1 MKEATEC
8 ASSHSRLSLKARV
21 GTELA
26 AAELQAERQ
35 RERKESPR
43 LLERTTPGSSRRG
56 TSSRERGRERSRGR
70 RRVRTFQLVPFL
82 RVGSVQAAE
91 RKRDSEAGVL
101 RVARERERRK
111 EKRDSVSATEDRST
125 SNGKREKDSRRSRRK
140 KREREKDRTNMCIY
154 IRGKERVGEG
164 IKRQRSRRDAIV
176 GVREEERS
184 VSRTTKRAEKHKSQA
199 TGARHV
205 VCIGEV
211 RITGTRSL
219 PKDGAK
225 APCYVYCP

>member
-1 MKEATEC
+1 MA
-8 ASSHSRLSLKARV
+8 
-21 GTELA
+21 
-26 AAELQAERQ
+26 
-35 RERKESPR
+35 RERKIQD
-43 LLERTTPGSSRRG
+43 
-56 TSSRERGRERSRGR
+56 GRE
-70 RRVRTFQLVPFL
+70 Q
-82 RVGSVQAAE
+82 
-91 RKRDSEAGVL
+91 
-101 RVARERERRK
+101 RERER
-111 EKRDSVSATEDRST
+111 EVEQI
-125 SNGKREKDSRRSRRK
+125 
-140 KREREKDRTNMCIY
+140 CIY
-154 IRGKERVGEG
+154 IYIYDRGKERVGEG

>member
-1 MKEATEC
+1 M
-8 ASSHSRLSLKARV
+8 
-21 GTELA
+21 
-26 AAELQAERQ
+26 
-35 RERKESPR
+35 
-43 LLERTTPGSSRRG
+43 
-56 TSSRERGRERSRGR
+56 
-70 RRVRTFQLVPFL
+70 RTFQLVPFL
-82 RVGSVQAAE
+82 RVGSPVE

-101 RVARERERRK
+101 RVARERERDVRKKEIARARRKSGVLRVERERKIRREK
-111 EKRDSVSATEDRST
+111 EKERW
-125 SNGKREKDSRRSRRK
+125 K
-140 KREREKDRTNMCIY
+140 KYVYIY
-154 IRGKERVGEG
+154 DGGKERVGEG
-164 IKRQRSRRDAIV
+164 VERRRSRGDAVV

>member
-1 MKEATEC
+1 M
-8 ASSHSRLSLKARV
+8 
-21 GTELA
+21 
-26 AAELQAERQ
+26 
-35 RERKESPR
+35 
-43 LLERTTPGSSRRG
+43 
-56 TSSRERGRERSRGR
+56 
-70 RRVRTFQLVPFL
+70 
-82 RVGSVQAAE
+82 GSVQAVE

-101 RVARERERRK
+101 RVTREREREGERREGERRK

-125 SNGKREKDSRRSRRK
+125 SSSKREKDSRRSRATRK
-140 KREREKDRTNMCIY
+140 RKRDGTNMYIY
-154 IRGKERVGEG
+154 IYDRGKERVGEG

-211 RITGTRSL
+211 CITGTRSL

>member
-1 MKEATEC
+1 MA
-8 ASSHSRLSLKARV
+8 
-21 GTELA
+21 
-26 AAELQAERQ
+26 
-35 RERKESPR
+35 RERKIQD
-43 LLERTTPGSSRRG
+43 
-56 TSSRERGRERSRGR
+56 GRE
-70 RRVRTFQLVPFL
+70 
-82 RVGSVQAAE
+82 
-91 RKRDSEAGVL
+91 
-101 RVARERERRK
+101 
-111 EKRDSVSATEDRST
+111 
-125 SNGKREKDSRRSRRK
+125 GKRE
-140 KREREKDRTNMCIY
+140 REREKDRTNMCIY

>member
-1 MKEATEC
+1 MY
-8 ASSHSRLSLKARV
+8 
-21 GTELA
+21 
-26 AAELQAERQ
+26 
-35 RERKESPR
+35 
-43 LLERTTPGSSRRG
+43 
-56 TSSRERGRERSRGR
+56 
-70 RRVRTFQLVPFL
+70 
-82 RVGSVQAAE
+82 
-91 RKRDSEAGVL
+91 
-101 RVARERERRK
+101 
-111 EKRDSVSATEDRST
+111 
-125 SNGKREKDSRRSRRK
+125 
-140 KREREKDRTNMCIY
+140 IY
-154 IRGKERVGEG
+154 DRGKEREG

-176 GVREEERS
+176 GARKEERS

>member
-1 MKEATEC
+1 MA
-8 ASSHSRLSLKARV
+8 
-21 GTELA
+21 
-26 AAELQAERQ
+26 
-35 RERKESPR
+35 RERKIQD
-43 LLERTTPGSSRRG
+43 
-56 TSSRERGRERSRGR
+56 GREG
-70 RRVRTFQLVPFL
+70 
-82 RVGSVQAAE
+82 
-91 RKRDSEAGVL
+91 
-101 RVARERERRK
+101 
-111 EKRDSVSATEDRST
+111 
-125 SNGKREKDSRRSRRK
+125 
-140 KREREKDRTNMCIY
+140 KREREKKIEQICVYIY

>member
-1 MKEATEC
+1 MRFEPLPPLFEGAGWD
-8 ASSHSRLSLKARV
+8 RV
-21 GTELA
+21 A
-26 AAELQAERQ
+26 AAELEAERQ
-35 RERKESPR
+35 RERKECSR
-43 LLERTTPGSSRRG
+43 LLERTTAGSWTSRDEGENDREAG
-56 TSSRERGRERSRGR
+56 EECVLFSSFLSSEWAAQSRGK
-70 RRVRTFQLVPFL
+70 
-82 RVGSVQAAE
+82 E
-91 RKRDSEAGVL
+91 IAGVL
-101 RVARERERRK
+101 RVARERERERERRK
-111 EKRDSVSATEDRST
+111 EKRDSASATEERST
-125 SNGKREKDSRRSRRK
+125 SSGRRK
-140 KREREKDRTNMCIY
+140 KDSTREREREMEEICIY
-154 IRGKERVGEG
+154 IYDGGKERVGEG
-164 IKRQRSRRDAIV
+164 VERRRSRGDAVV

>member
-1 MKEATEC
+1 MA
-8 ASSHSRLSLKARV
+8 
-21 GTELA
+21 
-26 AAELQAERQ
+26 
-35 RERKESPR
+35 RERKIQD
-43 LLERTTPGSSRRG
+43 
-56 TSSRERGRERSRGR
+56 GREG
-70 RRVRTFQLVPFL
+70 
-82 RVGSVQAAE
+82 
-91 RKRDSEAGVL
+91 
-101 RVARERERRK
+101 
-111 EKRDSVSATEDRST
+111 
-125 SNGKREKDSRRSRRK
+125 
-140 KREREKDRTNMCIY
+140 KREREKKIEQICVYIY
-154 IRGKERVGEG
+154 TRERASWRRNKETEIEKRRV
-164 IKRQRSRRDAIV
+164 V

>member
-1 MKEATEC
+1 M
-8 ASSHSRLSLKARV
+8 
-21 GTELA
+21 
-26 AAELQAERQ
+26 
-35 RERKESPR
+35 
-43 LLERTTPGSSRRG
+43 
-56 TSSRERGRERSRGR
+56 
-70 RRVRTFQLVPFL
+70 RTFQLVPFL
-82 RVGSVQAAE
+82 RVGSPVE
-91 RKRDSEAGVL
+91 RKRDSWSTSSSERERERDVRKKEIARARRKSGVL
-101 RVARERERRK
+101 RVERERFDERK
-111 EKRDSVSATEDRST
+111 RKRDGR
-125 SNGKREKDSRRSRRK
+125 
-140 KREREKDRTNMCIY
+140 NMYIY
-154 IRGKERVGEG
+154 IYDGGKERVGEG
-164 IKRQRSRRDAIV
+164 VERRRSRGDAVV